1 MSRTYARRRAR
12 LTAPIH
18 REEKPEWLN
27 VNENEIKE
35 LIADLIRKKTSLSD
49 IGMILRDEYG
59 IPEVRLVT
67 GKGLKDTVLDMGMT
81 LDLPDDIRD
90 LMVKALNIRDHLER
104 NRKDM
109 RAKRDLFV
117 TESRIRS
124 LSAYYIKK
132 DALPT
137 NWRYS
142 AQNARLLVGR

>member
-1 MSRTYARRRAR
+1 MSRTYARRRER

-27 VNENEIKE
+27 VDENEIKE

-67 GKGLKDTVLDMGMT
+67 GKGLKDTILDMGMT

-124 LSAYYIKK
+124 LSAYYIKAG
-132 DALPT
+132 ALPA

-142 AQNARLLVGR
+142 VQNARLLVGR